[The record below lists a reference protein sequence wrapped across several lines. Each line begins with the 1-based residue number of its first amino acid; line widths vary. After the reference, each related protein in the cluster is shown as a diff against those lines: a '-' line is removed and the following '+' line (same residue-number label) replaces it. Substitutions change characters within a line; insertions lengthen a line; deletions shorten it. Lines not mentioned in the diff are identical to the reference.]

1 MSKESSPEQWK
12 KIEGN
17 VNEAEADVR
26 RQRKASEELYRETGV
41 TKVERE
47 NKDTAAVL
55 ETAKRKRVAR
65 KALER
70 EEDFEKSAEDLL
82 GGEGSP
88 ERELVALEKKN
99 LAAALR
105 GEKTINNQR
114 EVLIGEETDV
124 LKTIEG
130 EPSGVEQ
137 EALGEIREE
146 LAALD
151 RSREELL
158 ASSPEAY
165 IGLHLKELKEYKK
178 ELDGGRIVEM
188 PYVKE
193 QADDITA
200 HFNAGKPVLIYGHL
214 GSGKSELAMHIARN
228 RIGKEALIISGS
240 KHTTLAELYGHQVLM
255 ADKESGSTVS
265 DYFLGPIYRAMQ
277 EGRPVI
283 IDEVNAI
290 PHEVLISLN
299 HALTRRVGDTVN
311 VQQNSG
317 TSVTIK
323 EGYGVMM
330 TGNLNQGQ
338 EKYIDRQDM
347 DPAFLSRLYKIEYD
361 YLPQKTDGSLEAEA
375 GEGNELFHLM
385 LARVIDKNGNLE
397 APKDSVLKL
406 WNLAKAARVTE
417 DVFAG
422 REVANAFYFQQ
433 GGGRSVRYLLKES
446 VLSIR
451 AIENVVTQ
459 WQSEGYKREL
469 DYYLWKEFVSQSTVA
484 SDRAYLYQMLKDRF
498 GFFTSNGW
506 EQNPSYGS
514 GGVITS
520 FDVKLPENNIPA
532 ETQFFGPREVVDFA
546 YGKAP
551 ERTQWPKVDVRS
563 KNGEK
568 AAEQINVAEL
578 QDMEAFKNELEKNLQ
593 QLEGEVGE
601 FCEIGEGL
609 GKQISAPLPVSPKKK
624 KGFFARA

>member
-1 MSKESSPEQWK
+1 MSKELPPEQWRE
-12 KIEGN
+12 IEKN
-17 VNEAEADVR
+17 VNEAEIAA
-26 RQRKASEELYRETGV
+26 RKSGRASRELYRETGI
-41 TKVERE
+41 TKATRE
-47 NKDTAAVL
+47 EEGSEAVL
-55 ETAKRKRVAR
+55 LKARRKRVVE
-65 KALER
+65 KALGR
-70 EEDFEKSAEDLL
+70 EEDFEKAAQDILGDEKSSERSLADL
-82 GGEGSP
+82 
-88 ERELVALEKKN
+88 RKKN
-99 LAAALR
+99 LVEALRKERQIEKTREVLR
-105 GEKTINNQR
+105 GE
-114 EVLIGEETDV
+114 ETEI
-124 LKTIEG
+124 LKTIDG
-130 EPSGVEQ
+130 EPTGVEQ

-146 LAALD
+146 LSALD
-151 RSREELL
+151 TSREELI

-178 ELDGGRIVEM
+178 ELEGGRIVET

-228 RIGKEALIISGS
+228 YIGKEALIISGS
-240 KHTTLAELYGHQVLM
+240 KHTTLAELYGHQVLA
-255 ADKESGSTVS
+255 ADKETGSTVS

-283 IDEVNAI
+283 IDEANAI

-299 HALTRRVGDTVN
+299 HILTRRVGDKVN

-317 TSVTIK
+317 TTVEVQ

-338 EKYIDRQDM
+338 EKYVDRQDM
-347 DPAFLSRLYKIEYD
+347 DPAFLSRLYKLEYD

-385 LARVIDKNGNLE
+385 LARAIDKNGNLE
-397 APKDSVLKL
+397 APRDSVAKL

-422 REVANAFYFQQ
+422 REVSNAFYFQQ

-451 AIENVVTQ
+451 AIDNVVTQ
-459 WQSEGYKREL
+459 WQNDGYKREL

-484 SDRAYLYQMLKDRF
+484 SDKAYLYQMLKDRF
-498 GFFTSNGW
+498 GFFTGDGW
-506 EQNPSYGS
+506 EQNPQYGS

-520 FDVKLPENNIPA
+520 FDVKPPENTPA
-532 ETQFFGPREVVDFA
+532 KSEFFGPRDVVKFA
-546 YGKAP
+546 YGKPP
-551 ERTQWPKVDVRS
+551 ERTEWPKFDGE
-563 KNGEK
+563 GEK
-568 AAEQINVAEL
+568 KPEAVEQMNIAEL
-578 QDMEAFKNELEKNLQ
+578 QELEAFKSALEKDLS
-593 QLEGEVGE
+593 QLESEVGE
-601 FCEIGEGL
+601 FCRIEEKSGG
-609 GKQISAPLPVSPKKK
+609 QVSPQPPMPPKKK
-624 KGFFARA
+624 RGFFGHK